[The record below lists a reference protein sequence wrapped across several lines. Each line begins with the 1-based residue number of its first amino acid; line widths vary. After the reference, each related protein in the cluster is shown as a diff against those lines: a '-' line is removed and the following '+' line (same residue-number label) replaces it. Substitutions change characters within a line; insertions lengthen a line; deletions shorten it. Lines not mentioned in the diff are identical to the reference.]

1 MDERA
6 FDKLLRDAL
15 AQANLEDQAEALD
28 QTGEPDFSPAY
39 LQDRMR
45 LLADP
50 KKWYR
55 RRKSRAGWRRPL
67 RSAACAALVC
77 VLGFSCLVAASPN
90 VRADILNWV
99 MRRYDDHTEFRFPG
113 DGETPDKVADYAVTA
128 LPAGF
133 REKERYNDVFGSS
146 VTYEDD
152 GEAYIMLQCMSM
164 QATTTMAL
172 DSEGAE
178 IREITVNGCSG
189 ELYIHQPPKT
199 NMMIWMDEE
208 AQVSFFLMA
217 PTDADAILEMAESVE
232 ALE

>member
-6 FDKLLRDAL
+6 FDELLRRAL

-28 QTGEPDFSPAY
+28 QTEEPDFSPAY
-39 LQDRMR
+39 RRDRMR

-50 KKWYR
+50 EKWAR
-55 RRKSRAGWRRPL
+55 L
-67 RSAACAALVC
+67 
-77 VLGFSCLVAASPN
+77 SCLVAASPN
-90 VRADILNWV
+90 DRADILNWV

-146 VTYEDD
+146 VTYEDG

-208 AQVSFFLMA
+208 AQVSFFLIA
-217 PTDADAILEMAESVE
+217 PVDADAILEMAESVE
-232 ALE
+232 AVE